1 MKIAERVE
9 RISESPTLAVSA
21 KASKMRAAGIDVIDF
36 SAGEPDFPT
45 PENIKK
51 KGVEAIQKNFTKYTP
66 TAGIKNLREAVAERY
81 RQRYDYKFTAQN
93 VILSNGAK
101 QALFNLFLCLVET
114 GDEVLIPE
122 PYWVTFPEQVLLAGG
137 KPVYVPTKAQEHF
150 TLKTD
155 EVEKR
160 ITPKTRILLL
170 NSPNNP
176 SGAVIPGKTI
186 KELVDLC
193 TARNI
198 KMIFDEC
205 YDCFVFPPYE
215 HSSPLQFLPDGK
227 EIAFVV
233 NTFSKAYAM
242 TGWRLGLAIGPE
254 EIIAACD
261 KLQGHTTSNPSSISQ
276 MAGIEA
282 LEGDQTSLSLMFEEY
297 ARRRNF
303 IYKALTE
310 MPGVKC
316 NVPQGAFYVFP
327 DISAHLKPEVP
338 NSAAFCEK
346 LLDECHVGTVPGSAF
361 GMEGHIR
368 ISYATSM
375 DNLKAGCKRIHD
387 FLRRN

>member
-1 MKIAERVE
+1 MKLTERVG

-21 KASKMRAAGIDVIDF
+21 RAAAMRASGIDVIDF

-51 KGVEAIQKNFTKYTP
+51 KGIDAIESNFTKYTP
-66 TAGIKNLREAVAERY
+66 TAGIKKLRDAVAERY
-81 RQRYDYKFTAQN
+81 SQQYGTRFTAQN
-93 VILSNGAK
+93 VILCNGAK
-101 QALFNLFLCLVET
+101 QALFNLFLCLIEE

-122 PYWVTFPEQVLLAGG
+122 PYWVTFPEQVQLAGG
-137 KPVYVPTKAQEHF
+137 TTVYVPTRADEHF
-150 TLKTD
+150 ELKAS

-160 ITPKTRILLL
+160 ITKKTRVLLL

-176 SGAVIPGKTI
+176 SGAVISRKTI
-186 KELVDLC
+186 SDLVQICKQND
-193 TARNI
+193 I
-198 KMIFDEC
+198 KIIFDEC
-205 YDCFVFPPYE
+205 YDCFVFPPFQ
-215 HSSPLQFLPDGK
+215 HSSPFHFLPDAK
-227 EIAFVV
+227 DITFVV

-254 EIIAACD
+254 EVIAACD

-282 LEGDQTSLSLMFEEY
+282 LVGDQTALTTMFEEY

-303 IYKALTE
+303 IYEALTK
-310 MPGVKC
+310 MPGVQC

-327 DISAHLKPEVP
+327 DISAHLNEKVP
-338 NSAAFCEK
+338 DSVAFCGN
-346 LLDECHVGTVPGSAF
+346 LLEECHVGTVPGSAF

-368 ISYATSM
+368 ISYATSIEK
-375 DNLKAGCKRIHD
+375 LKSGCKRIHE
-387 FLRRN
+387 FLTK